1 MGQRACQIALQS
13 WNACHVYRDTPGHT
27 PAHREQGK
35 SATSGNLFYRFTF
48 LCLGSVP
55 KVSHRD
61 LVIQFMLGRNIV
73 VQVFGRR
80 DFIALTGAA
89 TLGATGAALAHP
101 FDFPDRFLPQLVNSG
116 RTDWL
121 AGEIH
126 VTPDNFFLYFML
138 NDGMAIRYG
147 VGIGRKK
154 LYTPGEFTVN
164 RKAEWPW
171 WRPTN
176 AMIRRE
182 PEKYAKYS
190 DGVPGGPSNPL
201 GARAL
206 YLYND
211 DGHDTYLRIHGTN
224 APSTIGREV
233 SNGCARLTNE
243 HIKDL
248 YPRVELGARVFLY
261 PKSATA

>member
-1 MGQRACQIALQS
+1 
-13 WNACHVYRDTPGHT
+13 
-27 PAHREQGK
+27 
-35 SATSGNLFYRFTF
+35 
-48 LCLGSVP
+48 
-55 KVSHRD
+55 
-61 LVIQFMLGRNIV
+61 
-73 VQVFGRR
+73 
-80 DFIALTGAA
+80 
-89 TLGATGAALAHP
+89 
-101 FDFPDRFLPQLVNSG
+101 
-116 RTDWL
+116 
-121 AGEIH
+121 
-126 VTPDNFFLYFML
+126 ML

-147 VGIGRKK
+147 VGVGRKK

-164 RKAEWPW
+164 RKVEWPW

-182 PEKYAKYS
+182 PEKYAKFS

-206 YLYND
+206 YLYD
-211 DGHDTYLRIHGTN
+211 DEGHDTYLRIHGTN

-243 HIKDL
+243 HIMDL